1 MPRTFFRNTTAL
13 ALGLGLAL
21 PHASG
26 AQALPAGDAAQFVP
40 TRAGNMP
47 ELARMLDKKIPAGLK
62 IGAGG
67 LVPGYGKPDGA
78 PRSEASP
85 PAPVRL
91 AQADAATAT
100 DAVPLPGGAA
110 EGNAAADA
118 AAAAAAAAAQAPVVV
133 EEPAAEAPA
142 AEPAAE
148 PEGEPEV
155 AAPAET
161 PAVAQEAPA
170 EAVPAEPVAEPAPEI
185 VPEEAAAARAEAS
198 PEPVEEPITTAAPA
212 AEAPAQA
219 AREAAPAPEAPTPA
233 PQAQAAPEPERAAAP
248 EAPAVVD
255 APSEAD
261 LARALAERSEGEAGT
276 DAAPPSAGAAAE
288 SGAAGAAANAEDDK
302 GTAPVAR
309 ATRPADPAD
318 AAEQAASEGTGTAGA
333 APAPVV
339 GGAAA
344 GSGGT
349 GVKAAPAADATAQE
363 KATTPAPVAPAG
375 AGGGSVPVVTQGG
388 AAAQPGPS
396 EDELAAALAGAREVP
411 EAEARPTDAARE
423 AAAAAAPP
431 AAAALAEAAAPVVTS
446 DKQQVTEE
454 TSRSATEDFLTDVR
468 GTLRQGDIPVV
479 GGTQGSTAPVVVGA
493 DGQPVV
499 ADGAG
504 TEAHDGDDDRSD
516 LEKVLRQAVLPALAG
531 LAVGQLLSN
540 NRQVEL
546 NTGDRVVV
554 TRPDGS
560 QEIIKDDNAL
570 LLRPGSTAQTEEYA
584 DGSTRTIVTR
594 EDGSQVVTIRDADLR
609 VLRRT
614 LVRPDGTT
622 TALIDETAQVAPVD
636 VAALPPPARPV
647 MVVPGEQLSEDAL
660 REALRRETQVDRTFT
675 LGQIRNIPE
684 VRALVAPVEIQAIT
698 FDTGSAAIK
707 ADQAQA
713 LASLGRVIAD
723 SVRQNPS
730 EIYMIEGHTDTVGSG
745 AINLALSDRR
755 AESVALALTE
765 FFGVPPENMVV
776 QGYGE
781 QFLKVPQ
788 EGDIR
793 SNRRASV
800 RRITD
805 LLARN

>member
-26 AQALPAGDAAQFVP
+26 AQALPSGDAAQFVP
-40 TRAGNMP
+40 TRTGNLP
-47 ELARMLDKKIPAGLK
+47 ELARMLDKKIPSGLM

-67 LVPGYGKPDGA
+67 LVPADGKPVSA
-78 PRSEASP
+78 PRSVASP

-155 AAPAET
+155 AAPAEA

-288 SGAAGAAANAEDDK
+288 SGAAGAAANAPGDK

-349 GVKAAPAADATAQE
+349 GVKAAPAADATAQGR
-363 KATTPAPVAPAG
+363 ATPTPAAPAG

-745 AINLALSDRR
+745 AMNLALSDRR

>member
-1 MPRTFFRNTTAL
+1 M
-13 ALGLGLAL
+13 
-21 PHASG
+21 
-26 AQALPAGDAAQFVP
+26 
-40 TRAGNMP
+40 
-47 ELARMLDKKIPAGLK
+47 
-62 IGAGG
+62 
-67 LVPGYGKPDGA
+67 
-78 PRSEASP
+78 
-85 PAPVRL
+85 
-91 AQADAATAT
+91 
-100 DAVPLPGGAA
+100 
-110 EGNAAADA
+110 
-118 AAAAAAAAAQAPVVV
+118 
-133 EEPAAEAPA
+133 
-142 AEPAAE
+142 
-148 PEGEPEV
+148 
-155 AAPAET
+155 
-161 PAVAQEAPA
+161 
-170 EAVPAEPVAEPAPEI
+170 
-185 VPEEAAAARAEAS
+185 
-198 PEPVEEPITTAAPA
+198 
-212 AEAPAQA
+212 
-219 AREAAPAPEAPTPA
+219 
-233 PQAQAAPEPERAAAP
+233 
-248 EAPAVVD
+248 
-255 APSEAD
+255 
-261 LARALAERSEGEAGT
+261 
-276 DAAPPSAGAAAE
+276 
-288 SGAAGAAANAEDDK
+288 
-302 GTAPVAR
+302 
-309 ATRPADPAD
+309 
-318 AAEQAASEGTGTAGA
+318 
-333 APAPVV
+333 
-339 GGAAA
+339 
-344 GSGGT
+344 
-349 GVKAAPAADATAQE
+349 
-363 KATTPAPVAPAG
+363 
-375 AGGGSVPVVTQGG
+375 
-388 AAAQPGPS
+388 
-396 EDELAAALAGAREVP
+396 
-411 EAEARPTDAARE
+411 
-423 AAAAAAPP
+423 
-431 AAAALAEAAAPVVTS
+431 
-446 DKQQVTEE
+446 TEE

-504 TEAHDGDDDRSD
+504 TEARDGDDDRSD

-745 AINLALSDRR
+745 AMNLALSDRR